1 MSHPTTPTCHHH
13 PAATF
18 ASPVPRPH
26 VSHPCAAGPAGGL
39 TPTWNTTVGKLLDD
53 AMPFIRNGTIVGL
66 FLGDEP
72 CCMGVSVSALDT
84 VARFCKDK
92 IAGTKAFVY
101 VNEVGTRIQR
111 LSLWFAR
118 KGVPT
123 PRLSAP
129 VSQAPDSCRR
139 CGSAGGRS
147 TRGWPTPAAS
157 APPTA

>member
-1 MSHPTTPTCHHH
+1 MSH
-13 PAATF
+13 
-18 ASPVPRPH
+18 RR
-26 VSHPCAAGPAGGL
+26 AAGPAGGL

-101 VNEVGTRIQR
+101 VNEVGACIQR
-111 LSLWFAR
+111 LSVVCSEGCTHAAPLRAL
-118 KGVPT
+118 
-123 PRLSAP
+123 LSEA
-129 VSQAPDSCRR
+129 
-139 CGSAGGRS
+139 
-147 TRGWPTPAAS
+147 
-157 APPTA
+157 